1 MNLAKSEISHLQEP
15 DRKLN
20 QEFLEYFKQQ
30 PEFNKYSHLYDEE
43 YRQQTGEDFRH
54 SSEQQ
59 AYSQEETLGYDPY
72 KTLEVNRGASM
83 DDIEKAFK
91 KMARKYHPDR
101 YQTPKEQE
109 LATKIMASINASYTF
124 LKQKHGKK

>member
-20 QEFLEYFKQQ
+20 HEFLEYFKQQ
-30 PEFNKYSHLYDEE
+30 PEFDKYSNMFDEE
-43 YRQQTGEDFRH
+43 YRQQKGEDFRH
-54 SSEQQ
+54 SEQQQ

-72 KTLEVNRGASM
+72 KTLEVNRGASIEE
-83 DDIEKAFK
+83 IEKAFK

-101 YQTPKEQE
+101 YRTEKEQE
-109 LATKIMASINASYTF
+109 LATKIMSNINASYSF